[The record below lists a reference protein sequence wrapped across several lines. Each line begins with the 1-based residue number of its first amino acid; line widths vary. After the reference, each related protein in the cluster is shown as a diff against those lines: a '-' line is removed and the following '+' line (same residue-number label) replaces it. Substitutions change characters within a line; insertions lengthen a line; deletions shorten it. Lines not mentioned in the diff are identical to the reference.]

1 LAHYQHI
8 IFGWIAAQSG
18 LVGLVVFAAGLLS
31 AFYGF
36 RMLRLLLAL
45 YAGGLGCV
53 AGFMIADNTILPAMI
68 VAPAL
73 AIAGVAAAVAW
84 PGGATVVVSG
94 LTWGVF
100 GGYLATQIGLKGIPV
115 WIAGGLLGLAGTV
128 LALVCREAMAVVLT
142 SLHGASWIILGF
154 AGLAIV
160 LMPTVG
166 ETFQSWASS
175 QSLVVPILLLML
187 VATAYSYQA
196 NERQG
201 DIRTGP
207 RGGLPRAPENP
218 R

>member
-1 LAHYQHI
+1 MAHYQHI
-8 IFGWIAAQSG
+8 IFGWIAGQSG
-18 LVGLVVFAAGLLS
+18 LVGLVIFAAGLLS

-53 AGFMIADNTILPAMI
+53 AGFILADHTVLPAMI
-68 VAPAL
+68 TAPTL
-73 AIAGVAAAVAW
+73 AITGVAAALAW
-84 PGGATVVVSG
+84 PGGATVAISG
-94 LTWGVF
+94 LTWGIL
-100 GGYLATQIGLKGIPV
+100 GGYLATQVGLKGIPL
-115 WIAGGLLGLAGTV
+115 WIAGGLLGSAGTV
-128 LALVCREAMAVVLT
+128 LALVCRDAMAVILT
-142 SLHGASWIILGF
+142 SLHGASWIIVGF
-154 AGLAIV
+154 AGLAAL

-166 ETFQSWASS
+166 ETFQNWATNRSV
-175 QSLVVPILLLML
+175 VVPILLAML

-207 RGGLPRAPENP
+207 RRGLPRAPERP